1 MEKSLFPKWVEK
13 YFTIF
18 SKKVV
23 EKLNGSKLP
32 LRYFHREMLT
42 KEFSPTLKWGSL
54 SVNGNVVS
62 ADVVAMD
69 SSLPLKKR
77 DSLRKA
83 DGDIPKLG
91 MKLYLNENTMN
102 ELNIL
107 LATQGSEKEIIRKLF
122 ADVDKCVS
130 GIWERLE
137 YMHLMALSTGL
148 IVITNEDN
156 PGLGIRV
163 DFGHPDENKFGVEVL
178 WSDADAKP
186 INDINHVLAHA
197 RLNGDSVRYIMMNM
211 NQWNQFKGNTQ
222 VKQEFAFN
230 LGFTGTNI
238 PNIPSVEKANE
249 FMTASYGVQ
258 IVIVDRPVQV
268 ELDGKRKAVYPWADN
283 SVVFLTDMNV
293 GTLTYGRLA
302 EETFSAKQVDYSKV
316 DDFILVSK
324 YHTNDPIKEF
334 TSSQALVLPVIN
346 NVDSIYIMDVS
357 DAQTTAGQTEG
368 NDTITIYGDSTVLR
382 VNLINALNSAKVKS
396 NPVATSDMTDVQL
409 IELVNKLSDKK
420 ETELIS
426 ILAIPTVNAGDDTTA
441 NSSTKA
447 LVGTATA
454 ATGKTIASVA
464 WSQVSG
470 PNTASFSAVTSLS
483 TNATGLVTGTY
494 VFKLTAT
501 DSEGTVASDTIS
513 VVATVA

>member
-18 SKKVV
+18 SQKVV

-32 LRYFHREMLT
+32 LRYFHRDMLT

-91 MKLYLNENTMN
+91 MKLYLNETTMN

-122 ADVDKCVS
+122 MDVDKCVS

-137 YMHLMALSTGL
+137 YMFHEGLSTGL
-148 IVITNEDN
+148 IVITDEDN
-156 PGLGIRV
+156 PGLGIRI
-163 DFGHPDENKFGVEVL
+163 DFGHPDENKFGVGVV
-178 WSDADAKP
+178 WSDVNAKP
-186 INDINHVLAHA
+186 IDDINLVLDAS
-197 RLNGDSVRYIMMNM
+197 RLNGDSVRYILMNM
-211 NQWNQFKGNTQ
+211 KQWNQFKGNTQ
-222 VKQEFAFN
+222 VKQEFAFY
-230 LGFTGTNI
+230 LGFTGSNI

-249 FMTASYGVQ
+249 FMQSSYGIQ
-258 IVIVDRPVQV
+258 IVLVDRPVQV
-268 ELDGKRKAVYPWADN
+268 EKDGKRKAVYPWADN
-283 SVVFLTDMNV
+283 AVVFLTDMNV

-357 DAQTTAGQTEG
+357 DAQSTSGQTEG

-396 NPVATSDMTDVQL
+396 NPAATSGMTDVQL
-409 IELVNKLSDKK
+409 IELVNKLNDKK
-420 ETELIS
+420 EAELIA
-426 ILAIPTVNAGDDTTA
+426 IIAIPTVNAGNDTSA
-441 NSSTKA
+441 NTTSRS

-470 PNTASFSAVTSLS
+470 PNTASFSAANALS
-483 TNATGLVTGTY
+483 NNATGLVPGTY

-501 DSEGTVASDTIS
+501 DSEGTVASDNVTA
-513 VVATVA
+513 VVTV